1 MVSMGTGS
9 ALSEFDLA
17 AEEFRKAYLELDS
30 FTAETRL
37 VRYSI
42 RVQAGELAA
51 DVLGFCPLFREAYVE
66 AVAASARQT
75 EAVNASYA
83 RFDFKEWSKKMEQLS
98 EFKDA
103 PPSDFAEFL
112 RNMPSPAMPSVAFF
126 SLTDIP
132 FGKLRAATK
141 AFFFFIRAYQDALY
155 RMALQ
160 VIDASESGRYSAMTK
175 AFFIDEKAG
184 SGTFNLNPVAKH
196 LKGAF
201 PEYCDWFI
209 SFRNKRNLIKNGIGS
224 GYSGPDDNLG
234 VVLAM
239 PDGKGGA
246 VVDCSLG
253 ITISDWAL
261 ALRVSAKL
269 ANIILVEA
277 RKRSVG
283 NSPQALA

>member
-1 MVSMGTGS
+1 MVPMRTGS
-9 ALSEFDLA
+9 ALSEFALA
-17 AEEFRKAYLELDS
+17 EEEFRTAYLELDS

-37 VRYSI
+37 VKYSI

-51 DVLGFCPLFREAYVE
+51 DVLGFCPLFREAYVK

-75 EAVNASYA
+75 EAVNASCA
-83 RFDFKEWSKKMEQLS
+83 GFDFKEWSKMEQLAK
-98 EFKDA
+98 FKDA

-126 SLTDIP
+126 SLTELP
-132 FGKLRAATK
+132 FRKLSAATK

-160 VIDASESGRYSAMTK
+160 VIAASESGRYSAMTK
-175 AFFIDEKAG
+175 AFSIDQKTG
-184 SGTFNLNPVAKH
+184 SGTFNSNPVAKH
-196 LKGAF
+196 LENAF
-201 PEYCDWFI
+201 PEYCDWFVN
-209 SFRNKRNLIKNGIGS
+209 FRNKRNLIKNGIGT
-224 GYSGPDDNLG
+224 GYSGPDDKLG
-234 VVLAM
+234 VVLAL

-261 ALRVSAKL
+261 ALRMSARL
-269 ANIILVEA
+269 GNIILAEA
-277 RKRSVG
+277 RKRSAES
-283 NSPQALA
+283 SPETLG